1 MDLLKGMK
9 STKNTKYAANH
20 IKCFI
25 FIHIS
30 IKERLLLKII
40 KIKCGVYNFSRNK
53 TYDNKSI
60 KPGR

>member
-1 MDLLKGMK
+1 MK
-9 STKNTKYAANH
+9 SAKNTKYTANH

-30 IKERLLLKII
+30 IKESLLFKII
-40 KIKCGVYNFSRNK
+40 KIKCGFYNFSRSK